1 MRNLIKFCLSLF
13 DYLTEKKIINQL
25 KRVFLNKKTISVI
38 DIGAHK
44 GEYISSIIKNFNI
57 SKAYCFEPNPKVFKI
72 LNNKISLNK
81 KIELLN
87 YGASNNSGNILFNEN
102 IESSSSSIN
111 ELNKNSNYYKKKF
124 FLLNF
129 LGLNEVTK
137 KIEIKVVTLSDFI
150 LENNINKIDLLKID
164 TEGHEFQ
171 VLSGLKDKM
180 HMINLIHIEH
190 HFDDMIIKDYKL
202 TDIHNLLIKNG
213 FKKHFKIKMKF
224 RKSFEYLYIN
234 RNYIS

>member
-1 MRNLIKFCLSLF
+1 MKNLIKFCLSLF

>member
-180 HMINLIHIEH
+180 HMINLIHFEH

-202 TDIHNLLIKNG
+202 TDIHNLLIKKG
-213 FKKHFKIKMKF
+213 FKKYFKIKMKF

-234 RNYIS
+234 INYNS

>member
-150 LENNINKIDLLKID
+150 VENNINKIDLLKID

-202 TDIHNLLIKNG
+202 TDIHNLLIKKG
-213 FKKHFKIKMKF
+213 FKKYFKIKMRF

-234 RNYIS
+234 INYNS